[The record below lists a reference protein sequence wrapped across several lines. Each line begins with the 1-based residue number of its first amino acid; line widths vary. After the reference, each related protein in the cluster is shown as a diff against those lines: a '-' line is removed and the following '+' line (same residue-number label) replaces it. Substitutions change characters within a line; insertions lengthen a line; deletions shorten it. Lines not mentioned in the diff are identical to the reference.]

1 MENKKVKIW
10 NIISIITIAVL
21 LITTITLS
29 VILIVKSKKEDD
41 MEKYYYQKC
50 EMFKME
56 NSNFARNQIV
66 FIGDSLTDGCMLDNF
81 YSNLSLATY
90 NRGIGGDTTSGVL
103 KRLKLSLFDINP
115 SKIVLLIGTN
125 DINGGVEVDKILEN
139 YRNILKEISTNL
151 PQAEV
156 VCVSLLPLNKQLETY
171 TNIDVDK
178 SMQTIISINPEIE
191 KIVNEFNYN
200 FVDVFD
206 EFVDANNYLIKELS
220 PDGIHLNSDGYVKLT
235 SYIIPHLN

>member
-1 MENKKVKIW
+1 METKKSKVWMFIS
-10 NIISIITIAVL
+10 ISIIVVL
-21 LITTITLS
+21 LITTIVLS
-29 VILIVKSKKEDD
+29 VQLLKKEK
-41 MEKYYYQKC
+41 EKGVWEIYYDKKC

-56 NSNFARNQIV
+56 NANFARNQIV

-81 YSNLSLATY
+81 YSNLPLAKY

-103 KRLKLSLFDINP
+103 KRLKLSLFDIDP

-156 VCVSLLPLNKQLETY
+156 VCVSLLPLNKQLETF
-171 TNIDVDK
+171 TNINVDK
-178 SMQTIISINPEIE
+178 SMQTIVSINPEIE

-206 EFVDANNYLIKELS
+206 EFVDSNNYLIKELS
-220 PDGIHLNSDGYVKLT
+220 PDGIHLNSDGYVKLS
-235 SYIIPHLN
+235 SYIIPYLN

>member
-1 MENKKVKIW
+1 MENKKVKIR
-10 NIISIITIAVL
+10 NLISIIIIAVL
-21 LITTITLS
+21 LITTVALS
-29 VILIVKSKKEDD
+29 VILIVKNKKEDD

-56 NSNFARNQIV
+56 NANFARNQIV
-66 FIGDSLTDGCMLDNF
+66 FIGDSLTDGCMLDKF
-81 YSNLSLATY
+81 YSNLPLATY

-103 KRLKLSLFDINP
+103 KRLKISLFDINP

-125 DINGGVEVDKILEN
+125 DINGGVEVSKILEN

-156 VCVSLLPLNKQLETY
+156 VCISLLPLNKQLETY

-178 SMQTIISINPEIE
+178 SMQTIVSINPEIE

-220 PDGIHLNSDGYVKLT
+220 PDGIHLNSDGYVKL
-235 SYIIPHLN
+235 SNLIKPYLN